1 MGKKKKR
8 CQGRRRQKKK
18 NGRGRQKTKVL
29 AHFIIL
35 LKGTVSVISSDL
47 PHNNAKYSPNVFLQ
61 AATSYVFFPD
71 SNISYM
77 QFPKRQLPK
86 SDLAAAF
93 RPLCSLQRLRRP
105 NQTLTVHLESCRLE
119 DCTIGNLSLGKLP
132 LGNLPLGKFPLGK
145 LPLRKLALT
154 IGLWEST

>member
-105 NQTLTVHLESCRLE
+105 NQTLTVHLESCH
-119 DCTIGNLSLGKLP
+119 
-132 LGNLPLGKFPLGK
+132 LGNCHLGSCYLGNCH
-145 LPLRKLALT
+145 LGSCHLGNCHLGSCHL
-154 IGLWEST
+154 GN